1 MSRPMID
8 LMSVIRDLSLAQ
20 AQQFQREREAGL
32 IDPRET
38 PVSDDDSWYRQ
49 QDEDEQWIQE
59 HSGSTTT
66 SPKSGDKETA

>member
-1 MSRPMID
+1 MKTYPLD

-49 QDEDEQWIQE
+49 QDEDEQWIKEQE
-59 HSGSTTT
+59 NRLANLRN
-66 SPKSGDKETA
+66 DDERRD